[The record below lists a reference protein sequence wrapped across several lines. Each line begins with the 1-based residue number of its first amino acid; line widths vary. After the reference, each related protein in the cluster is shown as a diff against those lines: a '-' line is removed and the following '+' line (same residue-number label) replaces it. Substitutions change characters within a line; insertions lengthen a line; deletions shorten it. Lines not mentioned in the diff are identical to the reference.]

1 MHWIVLPWFFKFDI
15 LKGDKIL
22 LCTDGL
28 YNEVSSEMIRRIID
42 NADDMRAACDELII
56 TAHDNEVGNLEEILD
71 VELEGKNLEIAFNI
85 RFFLDSLK
93 VMEDEYIYMNFNTN
107 VSPCIIKPE
116 FETDYT
122 YLVLPVRI

>member
-1 MHWIVLPWFFKFDI
+1 MVKL
-15 LKGDKIL
+15 
-22 LCTDGL
+22 
-28 YNEVSSEMIRRIID
+28 RIQ
-42 NADDMRAACDELII
+42 NDELLI